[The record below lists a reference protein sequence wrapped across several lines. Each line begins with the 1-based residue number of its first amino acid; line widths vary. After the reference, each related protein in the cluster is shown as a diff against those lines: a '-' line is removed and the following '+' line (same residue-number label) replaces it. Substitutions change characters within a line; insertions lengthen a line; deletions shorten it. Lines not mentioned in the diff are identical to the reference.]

1 MVISAKYPGKCA
13 TCGQPFAAGDKIC
26 WERGKP
32 TTHADC
38 APASAPGPPRP
49 IEAGDTSPLPV
60 SAPAAA
66 PVAPVAPADVFK
78 FDGGYAY
85 YNVGDFVKRTDADG
99 NDSFCVVL
107 ALEFKYSAKTVTA
120 RPATDAEIAASMIRE
135 RKKADDAAK
144 AEAEREAARKEWEEE
159 RKRREAT
166 RLAERAAREKVEFEA
181 VPF

>member
-32 TTHADC
+32 TTHAAC
-38 APASAPGPPRP
+38 AANAPAPAPISTP
-49 IEAGDTSPLPV
+49 
-60 SAPAAA
+60 AP
-66 PVAPVAPADVFK
+66 APVAPALPADAFK

-107 ALEFKYSAKTVTA
+107 ALEFKYGGKTVTA
-120 RPATDAEIAASMIRE
+120 RPATDAEIAAYLIRE
-135 RKKADDAAK
+135 RKKAEDAAK

-159 RKRREAT
+159 RKRREAA